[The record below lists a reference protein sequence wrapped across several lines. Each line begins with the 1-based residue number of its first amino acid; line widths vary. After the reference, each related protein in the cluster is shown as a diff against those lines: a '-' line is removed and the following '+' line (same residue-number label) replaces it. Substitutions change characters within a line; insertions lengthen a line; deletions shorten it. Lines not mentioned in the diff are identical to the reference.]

1 MPNRLYKPKYDHFD
15 SFDPK
20 LLLNPPRDLSVVYS
34 WVWNDK
40 LDKDTIKRQL
50 EEFADA
56 GIYALYVIPEPPNFR
71 PHSLKTYLEPEYM
84 SDEFLAYYRAAVE
97 YAEKVGISLWLYDE
111 GGWPSGGACGL
122 TARLC
127 ANSAPLVICSRDV
140 VYTAGFKPHDGSLA
154 FYDGDRRLTQDEL
167 AVLADCADSADCAN
181 SAGSADSAGGKKLTE
196 YYIERRDRGVNFV
209 DLTSDEVMSA
219 FIETTHDKYTKSVG
233 GYFGNEISLMF
244 TDEPKLT
251 RYAWCENLVGK
262 YQDRYGSEYDP
273 LDFLPVISGRREA
286 NDGSER
292 QAYLNY
298 RHLLGSEFRR
308 AFFERYADWCHEH
321 NLGFCG
327 HLDGDHD
334 LAAFVGNCAS
344 SGLDMLRTMDV
355 PGVDVIWRQ
364 IYPREGRMVA
374 DGYDFFSRVASSAAA
389 QTGTNLALTETF
401 CIYGDDISADEMRY
415 VVNYQLL
422 CGINVFN
429 FMNAVYGRRRALA
442 LNMRPMICP
451 EKPGFYNMS
460 GYYKQL
466 MRLCLLMR
474 TGRRVCDTALYLPCD
489 DIMFGGEIA
498 NRAAESFR
506 IRGDRLEAGL
516 VDFDIIDDEAIL
528 SATERDGCLE
538 IGGARY
544 RHIVIPDC
552 EYMPPEVRA
561 VASRYPDAGIPPL
574 ECSNQNIRAVV
585 RDTDDERI
593 CFIYNRGTGVETAE
607 ICTKDERGCYLI
619 SPDTGRMSWLGVGS
633 VNIRLESGEAAVL
646 LLSNKSYKVY
656 GGDVTVCTL
665 SSPKLC
671 GVRRFKIDSD
681 GVSSEQLES
690 LPTGSLPDDE
700 FSGEVTYEYEYML
713 PSEPRA
719 GEIYRLI
726 PDISG
731 LTLRAY
737 SDDQLLGDCQTKP
750 MRIEFDGSLL
760 RRQGRISIVAANT
773 QAAELAANLPDAIAA
788 WGEKE
793 TRSYNDRLVMFEH
806 KPEAGE
812 TAKLFEQLTT
822 AKLSLHKVEYK

>member
-1 MPNRLYKPKYDHFD
+1 MPNRLYKPEYDHFD

-20 LLLNPPRDLSVVYS
+20 LLENPPRDLSVVYS

-71 PHSLKTYLEPEYM
+71 PRSLKTYLEPEYM
-84 SDEFLAYYRAAVE
+84 SDEFLVYYRYAVE
-97 YAEKVGISLWLYDE
+97 CAEKLGISLWLYDE

-127 ANSAPLVICSRDV
+127 ANSAPLVICSREVTLDGN
-140 VYTAGFKPHDGSLA
+140 YSPHSGWLA
-154 FYDGDRRLTQDEL
+154 FYDGDRRLTKTEISEL
-167 AVLADCADSADCAN
+167 RESGKNAGGSAN
-181 SAGSADSAGGKKLTE
+181 STVTGAKLTE
-196 YYIERRDRGVNFV
+196 YYVERRDHGVNFV

-219 FIETTHDKYTKSVG
+219 FIETTHERYANTVG
-233 GYFGNEISLMF
+233 ERFGGEISLMF

-251 RYAWCENLVGK
+251 RQMWISDLADK
-262 YQDRYGSEYDP
+262 YRERYGCDL
-273 LDFLPVISGRREA
+273 LDFLPVIAGLREA
-286 NDGSER
+286 NDESER
-292 QAYLNY
+292 RVYLSY
-298 RHLLGSEFRR
+298 RHLLGSEFKR

-364 IYPREGRMVA
+364 IYPRDGRIVS

-389 QTGTNLALTETF
+389 QNGGNLALTETF

-474 TGRRVCDTALYLPCD
+474 TGSRVCDTALYLPCD
-489 DIMFGGEIA
+489 DIMLGGEIA
-498 NRAAESFR
+498 NSAAESFR
-506 IRGDRLEAGL
+506 TLGDRLEAGL

-528 SATERDGCLE
+528 SAVERDGCLE
-538 IGGARY
+538 IGGAHY

-552 EYMPPEVRA
+552 RYMPARVREI
-561 VASRYPDAGIPPL
+561 ASRYPGIGEPPL
-574 ECSNQNIRAVV
+574 ECANPCIRAVV

-593 CFIYNRGTGVETAE
+593 CFIYNRGTSVETAE
-607 ICTKDERGCYLI
+607 IRTKDERGCYLAA
-619 SPDTGRMSWLGVGS
+619 PDTGRLTYIGVGP

-656 GGDVTVCTL
+656 GGDVSVCTL

-681 GVSSEQLES
+681 GVSSERLEN
-690 LPTGSLPDDE
+690 LPDGE

-719 GEIYRLI
+719 GELYRLV

-737 SDDQLLGDCQTKP
+737 SDDQLLGDCQTSP

-760 RRQGRISIVAANT
+760 RRQGRIRIVAANT
-773 QAAELAANLPDAIAA
+773 PAAELAANLPDAIAA
-788 WGEKE
+788 WGEE
-793 TRSYNDRLVMFEH
+793 EMRSYNDRLVLFEH

>member
-15 SFDPK
+15 SFDPQ
-20 LLLNPPRDLSVVYS
+20 LLENPPRELSVVYS

-40 LDKDTIKRQL
+40 LDVETIKRQL

-71 PHSLKTYLEPEYM
+71 PRSLKTYLEPEYM

-127 ANSAPLVICSRDV
+127 DESAPLVICSREVTLDGN
-140 VYTAGFKPHDGSLA
+140 YSPHSGWLA
-154 FYDGDRRLTQDEL
+154 LYDGDRRLTQSVLKEL
-167 AVLADCADSADCAN
+167 IDSGKNAGGSAN
-181 SAGSADSAGGKKLTE
+181 STVTGAKLTE
-196 YYIERRDRGVNFV
+196 YYIERRDHGVNFV

-286 NDGSER
+286 RNETER
-292 QAYLNY
+292 RVYLSY
-298 RHLLGSEFRR
+298 RHLLGSEFKR

-364 IYPREGRMVA
+364 IYPREGRIVT

-389 QTGTNLALTETF
+389 QTGGNLALTETF

-460 GYYKQL
+460 GYYRQL
-466 MRLCLLMR
+466 ARLCLLMR

-489 DIMFGGEIA
+489 DIMPGGEIA

-506 IRGDRLEAGL
+506 IRGDQLEESL

-552 EYMPPEVRA
+552 EYMPQEARA
-561 VASRYPDAGIPPL
+561 VASRYPGVGIPPL
-574 ECSNQNIRAVV
+574 ECANPCIRAVV
-585 RDTDDERI
+585 RDADDERI
-593 CFIYNRGTGVETAE
+593 CFIYNRGTSVETAE
-607 ICTKDERGCYLI
+607 IRTRDERGCYLAA
-619 SPDTGRMSWLGVGS
+619 PDTGRLTYAGVGS

-656 GGDVTVCTL
+656 GSDVTVCTL

-681 GVSSEQLES
+681 GVSSEQLEN
-690 LPTGSLPDDE
+690 LPDGE

-719 GEIYRLI
+719 GEIYRLV

-760 RRQGRISIVAANT
+760 RRQGRIRIVAANT
-773 QAAELAANLPDAIAA
+773 PAAELAANLPDAIAA
-788 WGEKE
+788 WGEE
-793 TRSYNDRLVMFEH
+793 EMRSYNDRLVLFEH

>member
-15 SFDPK
+15 CFDPE
-20 LLLNPPRDLSVVYS
+20 LLLNPPRELSVVYS

-50 EEFADA
+50 EEFAYA

-71 PHSLKTYLEPEYM
+71 PRSLKTYLEPEYM

-122 TARLC
+122 VAQKTDE
-127 ANSAPLVICSRDV
+127 SAPLVICSREVTLDDN
-140 VYTAGFKPHDGSLA
+140 YRPHSGSLA
-154 FYDGDRRLTQDEL
+154 LYDGDRRLTQSEMSEL
-167 AVLADCADSADCAN
+167 REGGKNAG
-181 SAGSADSAGGKKLTE
+181 GSANLTVTGAKLTE
-196 YYIERRDRGVNFV
+196 YYVERRDHGVNFV
-209 DLTSDEVMSA
+209 DLTSDEVISA

-286 NDGSER
+286 RNETER
-292 QAYLNY
+292 RVYLSY
-298 RHLLGSEFRR
+298 RHLLGSEFKR

-334 LAAFVGNCAS
+334 LSSFVGNCAS
-344 SGLDMLRTMDV
+344 SGLDMLRTMDI

-364 IYPREGRMVA
+364 IFPKEGRTVT

-389 QTGTNLALTETF
+389 QNGGNLALTETF

-415 VVNYQLL
+415 VVNNQLL

-489 DIMFGGEIA
+489 DIMLGGEIA
-498 NRAAESFR
+498 NSAAESFR
-506 IRGDRLEAGL
+506 IRGDRLEESL

-538 IGGARY
+538 IGGAHY

-552 EYMPPEVRA
+552 RYMPARVREIT
-561 VASRYPDAGIPPL
+561 SRYPGIGEPPL
-574 ECSNQNIRAVV
+574 DCANPNIRAAV

-593 CFIYNRGTGVETAE
+593 CFIFNRGIGVETAE

-633 VNIRLESGEAAVL
+633 VNVRLESGEAAVL
-646 LLSNKSYKVY
+646 LLSDKDYPVY
-656 GGDVTVCTL
+656 ADEREVCRL

-681 GVSSEQLES
+681 GVSSERLEN
-690 LPTGSLPDDE
+690 LPDGE

-760 RRQGRISIVAANT
+760 RRQGRIRVVAANT
-773 QAAELAANLPDAIAA
+773 PAAELAANLPDAIAA
-788 WGEKE
+788 WGEEE
-793 TRSYNDRLVMFEH
+793 TRSYNDRLVLFEH

>member
-1 MPNRLYKPKYDHFD
+1 MPNRLYKPKCDHFD
-15 SFDPK
+15 CFDPE

-71 PHSLKTYLEPEYM
+71 PRSLKTYLEPEYM

-97 YAEKVGISLWLYDE
+97 YAKKVGISLWLYDE

-127 ANSAPLVICSRDV
+127 ANSAPLVICSREVTLDDN
-140 VYTAGFKPHDGSLA
+140 YRPHSGSLA
-154 FYDGDRRLTQDEL
+154 LYDGDRRLTQSEMSEL
-167 AVLADCADSADCAN
+167 RESGKNASGSAN
-181 SAGSADSAGGKKLTE
+181 STVTGAKLTE
-196 YYIERRDRGVNFV
+196 YYVERRDHGVNFV
-209 DLTSDEVMSA
+209 DLTHDEVMSA

-286 NDGSER
+286 RNETER
-292 QAYLNY
+292 RVYLSY

-334 LAAFVGNCAS
+334 LAAFAGNCAS

-364 IYPREGRMVA
+364 IYPRDGRIVS

-389 QTGTNLALTETF
+389 QNGGNLALTETF

-422 CGINVFN
+422 CGINLFN

-489 DIMFGGEIA
+489 DIMLGGEIA
-498 NRAAESFR
+498 NRAAESSR
-506 IRGDRLEAGL
+506 IRGDRLEESL

-528 SATERDGCLE
+528 TAVERDGCLE

-552 EYMPPEVRA
+552 EYMPQEARA
-561 VASRYPDAGIPPL
+561 VASRYPGVGIPPL
-574 ECSNQNIRAVV
+574 ECANPNICAAV

-593 CFIYNRGTGVETAE
+593 CFIFNRGIGVETAE

-633 VNIRLESGEAAVL
+633 VNVRLESGEAAVL
-646 LLSNKSYKVY
+646 LLSDKDYPVY
-656 GGDVTVCTL
+656 ADEREICTL

-681 GVSSEQLES
+681 GVSSERLEN
-690 LPTGSLPDDE
+690 LPDGE

-737 SDDQLLGDCQTKP
+737 SDDQLLGNCQTKP

-760 RRQGRISIVAANT
+760 RRQGRIRVVAANT
-773 QAAELAANLPDAIAA
+773 PAAELAASLPDAIAA
-788 WGEKE
+788 WGEEE
-793 TRSYNDRLVMFEH
+793 TRSYNDRLVLFEH

>member
-15 SFDPK
+15 CFDPE

-84 SDEFLAYYRAAVE
+84 SDEFLVYYRYTVE
-97 YAEKVGISLWLYDE
+97 CAEKLGISLWLYDE

-122 TARLC
+122 TAKLC
-127 ANSAPLVICSRDV
+127 DKSAPLVICSREVTLDDN
-140 VYTAGFKPHDGSLA
+140 YRPHSGSLA
-154 FYDGDRRLTQDEL
+154 LYDGDRRLTQSEMSEL
-167 AVLADCADSADCAN
+167 RESGAR
-181 SAGSADSAGGKKLTE
+181 LTE
-196 YYIERRDRGVNFV
+196 FYIERRDHGVNFV

-219 FIETTHDKYTKSVG
+219 FIETTHERYANTVG
-233 GYFGNEISLMF
+233 ERFGGEISLMF

-251 RYAWCENLVGK
+251 RKMWISDLADK
-262 YQDRYGSEYDP
+262 YRERYGCDL

-286 NDGSER
+286 RNETER
-292 QAYLNY
+292 RVYLSY

-344 SGLDMLRTMDV
+344 SGLDILRTMDV

-364 IYPREGRMVA
+364 IYPREGRMVT

-389 QTGTNLALTETF
+389 QTGTNLALTENF

-442 LNMRPMICP
+442 LHMRPMICP

-489 DIMFGGEIA
+489 DILLGGEIA

-506 IRGDRLEAGL
+506 KLGDHIEGQL

-552 EYMPPEVRA
+552 RYMPARVREI
-561 VASRYPDAGIPPL
+561 ASRYPGIGEPPL
-574 ECSNQNIRAVV
+574 ECANPNIRAAV

-593 CFIYNRGTGVETAE
+593 CFIFNRGTSVETAE
-607 ICTKDERGCYLI
+607 IRTKDERGCYLI

-633 VNIRLESGEAAVL
+633 VNVRLESGEAAVL
-646 LLSNKSYKVY
+646 LLSDKDYPVY
-656 GGDVTVCTL
+656 ADEREVCRL

-681 GVSSEQLES
+681 GVSSERLEN
-690 LPTGSLPDDE
+690 LPDGE

-719 GEIYRLI
+719 GELYRLV

-731 LTLRAY
+731 LTLRVY
-737 SDDQLLGDCQTKP
+737 SDDQLLGDCQTSP

-760 RRQGRISIVAANT
+760 RRQGRIRIVAANT
-773 QAAELAANLPDAIAA
+773 PAAELAANLPDAIAA
-788 WGEKE
+788 WGEEE
-793 TRSYNDRLVMFEH
+793 TRSYNDRLVLFEH

>member
-15 SFDPK
+15 SFDPE

-71 PHSLKTYLEPEYM
+71 PRSLKTYLEPEYM

-97 YAEKVGISLWLYDE
+97 YAKKVGISLWLYDE

-127 ANSAPLVICSRDV
+127 ANSAPLVICSREVTLDDN
-140 VYTAGFKPHDGSLA
+140 YRPHSGSLA
-154 FYDGDRRLTQDEL
+154 LYDGDRRLTQSEMSEL
-167 AVLADCADSADCAN
+167 RESGKNASGSAN
-181 SAGSADSAGGKKLTE
+181 STVTGAKLTE
-196 YYIERRDRGVNFV
+196 YYVERRDHGVNFV

-233 GYFGNEISLMF
+233 DYFGNEISLMF

-251 RYAWCENLVGK
+251 RFAWCENLANK

-286 NDGSER
+286 RDETER
-292 QAYLNY
+292 RVYLSY
-298 RHLLGSEFRR
+298 RHLLGSEFKR

-321 NLGFCG
+321 GLGFCG
-327 HLDGDHD
+327 HLDGDHN
-334 LAAFVGNCAS
+334 LSSFVGNCAS

-364 IYPREGRMVA
+364 IYPREGRIVT

-389 QTGTNLALTETF
+389 QTGTNLSLTENF

-415 VVNYQLL
+415 VNNYQLL

-460 GYYKQL
+460 GYYRQL
-466 MRLCLLMR
+466 ARLCLLMR

-538 IGGARY
+538 IGGAHY

-552 EYMPPEVRA
+552 RYMPARVREI
-561 VASRYPDAGIPPL
+561 ASRYPGIGIPPL
-574 ECSNQNIRAVV
+574 KCANPNIRAAV

-593 CFIYNRGTGVETAE
+593 CFIFNRGIGVETAE

-760 RRQGRISIVAANT
+760 RRQGRIRVVAANT
-773 QAAELAANLPDAIAA
+773 PAAELAANLPDAIAA
-788 WGEKE
+788 WGEEE
-793 TRSYNDRLVMFEH
+793 TRSYNDRLVLFEH

>member
-20 LLLNPPRDLSVVYS
+20 LLENPPRDLSVVYS

-71 PHSLKTYLEPEYM
+71 PRSLKTYLEPEYM
-84 SDEFLAYYRAAVE
+84 SDEFLVYYRYAVE
-97 YAEKVGISLWLYDE
+97 CAEKLGISLWLYDE

-122 TARLC
+122 VAQKTDK
-127 ANSAPLVICSRDV
+127 SAPLVICSREVTLDGN
-140 VYTAGFKPHDGSLA
+140 YSPHSGWLA
-154 FYDGDRRLTQDEL
+154 FYDGDRRLTQTEISEL
-167 AVLADCADSADCAN
+167 R
-181 SAGSADSAGGKKLTE
+181 GSGARLTE
-196 YYIERRDRGVNFV
+196 FYIERRDHGVNFV

-219 FIETTHDKYTKSVG
+219 FIETTHERYANTVG
-233 GYFGNEISLMF
+233 ERFGGEISLMF

-251 RYAWCENLVGK
+251 CQMWISDLADKYRERYRCDL
-262 YQDRYGSEYDP
+262 
-273 LDFLPVISGRREA
+273 LDFLPVIAGLREA
-286 NDGSER
+286 NDETER

-298 RHLLGSEFRR
+298 RHLLGGEFRR

-389 QTGTNLALTETF
+389 QNGGNLALTETF

-466 MRLCLLMR
+466 ARLCLLMR

-489 DIMFGGEIA
+489 DILLGGEIA

-506 IRGDRLEAGL
+506 IHGDRLEESL

-552 EYMPPEVRA
+552 EYMPQEARA
-561 VASRYPDAGIPPL
+561 VASRYPGVGIPPL
-574 ECSNQNIRAVV
+574 ECANPCIRAVV

-593 CFIYNRGTGVETAE
+593 CFIFNRGTSVETAE
-607 ICTKDERGCYLI
+607 ICTKDERDCYMI
-619 SPDTGRMSWLGVGS
+619 APDTGRMTYAGRER
-633 VNIRLESGEAAVL
+633 VNIKLESGEAAVL
-646 LLSNKSYKVY
+646 LLSDKDYPVY
-656 GGDVTVCTL
+656 ADEREVCTL

-681 GVSSEQLES
+681 GVSSEQLEN
-690 LPTGSLPDDE
+690 LPTGSLPDGE

-737 SDDQLLGDCQTKP
+737 SEDQLLGDCQTKP

-760 RRQGRISIVAANT
+760 RRQGRIRIVAANT
-773 QAAELAANLPDAIAA
+773 PAAELAANLPDAIAA
-788 WGEKE
+788 WGEEE
-793 TRSYNDRLVMFEH
+793 TRSYNDRLVLFEH